1 MMSKKISIFLTGGGA
16 RGSFQIGFFKALEE
30 YGIQP
35 ELICGSSVGA
45 LVGGAATYMD
55 SYEMLECWK
64 TLTLESVLQVD
75 KRKIEGIPR
84 EKRNRKLYFETF
96 LSCCRVPGLLI
107 DIENIRKLL
116 YASVDGNKI
125 LDSSVDFGIST
136 TQLPSFKMC
145 KILKKDMIC
154 NPLEYI
160 LASLYLPIFRPQRII
175 DGKFYL
181 DISSSRVFPFD
192 MVNCKDCNQ
201 VIIVNVSSHSKEEIE
216 KDIKRAGFSEST
228 NVIIID
234 MNNKSSLLDFS
245 EEQAEE
251 NYQYGYEESVYTLSK
266 KLK

>member
-1 MMSKKISIFLTGGGA
+1 MEQKTALFLTGGGA
-16 RGSFQIGFFKALEE
+16 RGPFQIGFFKALEE

-64 TLTLESVLQVD
+64 TLTLESVLQID
-75 KRKIEGIPR
+75 KSKLEGIPK

-96 LSCCRVPGLLI
+96 LSCCRPPGLLI

-125 LDSSVDFGIST
+125 LDSNVDFGIST

-160 LASLYLPIFRPQRII
+160 LASLYLPIFRPQKII

-192 MVNCKDCNQ
+192 MVRDYSQ
-201 VIIVNVSSHSKEEIE
+201 VIIVNVSSHSWKEIE
-216 KDIKRAGFSEST
+216 KDINRARFNENT
-228 NVIIID
+228 NVITINMD
-234 MNNKSSLLDFS
+234 NKSSLLDFS
-245 EEQAEE
+245 EEQADE
-251 NYQYGYEESVYTLSK
+251 NYQYGYEKSVYTLSK
-266 KLK
+266 KIK